1 MSRAVASLNA
11 GSSSIKFAL
20 FILTPDGP
28 RHAAAGKLEGIGVS
42 PRLVARDLSGAVLV
56 DRAWDQ
62 GADLTH
68 EVLLRDVFEWAGA
81 HLEGREIVGLGHR
94 VVHGGGRFSAAVRLD
109 DQVLATLDTFSP
121 LAPLHQPHNLAAI
134 RAIQDLAPDLPQV
147 ACFDTAF
154 HHDMPEINTRLA
166 LPRALHDE
174 GIRRYGFH
182 GLSYEYIAR
191 RLGEIDPDLASGR
204 VIAAHLGNG
213 ASLCAMRGGKSL
225 DTTMGFTALDGL
237 VMGTRCGA
245 TDPGVLLYLLSQKGM
260 SPAQLEKL
268 LYTQS
273 GLLGVSG
280 ISSDMRA
287 LHQSD
292 DPRAVE
298 AIDLFTWRAARE
310 VGALIASLG
319 GLDGL
324 VFTAGIGENDP
335 LVRAMICDRLAWM
348 GLALDPEANQRN
360 APLISTP
367 DSKVAVRVIP
377 TDEES
382 MIAIHTVRT
391 LGLHNQS

>member
-1 MSRAVASLNA
+1 MTRAIACLNA

-20 FILTPDGP
+20 FILAADGP

-42 PRLVARDLSGAVLV
+42 PRLVARDISGAILI
-56 DRAWDQ
+56 DRAWDH

-68 EVLLRDVFEWAGA
+68 EVLLRDIFEWAGA

-109 DQVLATLDTFSP
+109 DQVLTTLETFSP

-134 RAIQDLAPDLPQV
+134 RAIQALAPDLPQV

-154 HHDMPEINTRLA
+154 HHDMPESATRLA

-191 RLGEIDPDLASGR
+191 RLGEIDPDLATGR

-237 VMGTRCGA
+237 VMGTRCGSI
-245 TDPGVLLYLLSQKGM
+245 DPGVVLYLLSQRGM
-260 SPAQLEKL
+260 RPDEVERL
-268 LYTQS
+268 LYAES

-280 ISSDMRA
+280 LSSDMRA

-292 DPRAVE
+292 DPRAAE

-335 LVRAMICDRLAWM
+335 LVRAMICERLAWM
-348 GLALDPEANQRN
+348 GLVLDPEANQRN
-360 APLISTP
+360 APLISAP
-367 DSKVAVRVIP
+367 ASKVAVRVIP

-382 MIAIHTVRT
+382 MIAIHTVNT
-391 LGLHNQS
+391 LGLNNQR